1 MDSVLFVVAVVF
13 ACLAALLHVAI
24 FFMESVLWSRPAV
37 WKRFGVASQQEA
49 ATLQPMAYNQGFYN
63 LFLALA
69 TVVGLLLL
77 IAPPVAQVG
86 VGIGGVALASM
97 LLASIVLI
105 TSNPKLARAAV
116 TQGITPLIAL
126 VFGVLWALL

>member
-1 MDSVLFVVAVVF
+1 MDTVFFVVAVVF
-13 ACLAALLHVAI
+13 AILAAILHVAI
-24 FFMESVLWSRPAV
+24 FFLESVLWSRPTV
-37 WKRFGVASQQEA
+37 WRRFGVASQQEA

-69 TVVGLLLL
+69 TIVGLLLL
-77 IAPPVAQVG
+77 VAPPVSQVG
-86 VGIGGVALASM
+86 VGIAGVALASM

-105 TSNPKLARAAV
+105 TSNPKLARAAL
-116 TQGITPLIAL
+116 TQGITPLVAL